1 MLSRFKVSVPPPELS
16 ETSNTPAHSWADVAA
31 RTETVYDEITGYT
44 ADHAE
49 GPTSPPPC
57 SGRHAATR
65 WSSPPLHV
73 AAPPRRRTRRGPWAR
88 AVAYLTRTLRPP
100 ASPPSPRCG
109 SGRGCF
115 SGRPFP
121 PLAARLRRYLTCGRC
136 LGAVACGVAVLLVLL
151 VACLEAADPIQTA
164 DPIPQDDTEPPEIG
178 IPKAADVA
186 KKTSG
191 ARGEVQC
198 QR

>member
-1 MLSRFKVSVPPPELS
+1 
-16 ETSNTPAHSWADVAA
+16 
-31 RTETVYDEITGYT
+31 
-44 ADHAE
+44 
-49 GPTSPPPC
+49 
-57 SGRHAATR
+57 
-65 WSSPPLHV
+65 
-73 AAPPRRRTRRGPWAR
+73 
-88 AVAYLTRTLRPP
+88 
-100 ASPPSPRCG
+100 
-109 SGRGCF
+109 
-115 SGRPFP
+115 
-121 PLAARLRRYLTCGRC
+121 
-136 LGAVACGVAVLLVLL
+136 VACGVAVLLVLL